1 MTLLEIAEYL
11 SATQQT
17 LYDQN
22 GMCVLRNIGEYEN
35 SHRSITLIHQW
46 KGAFENSFYIQKPDD
61 NVIFILLVHEC
72 ISNK

>member
-22 GMCVLRNIGEYEN
+22 GRCVLRDVVDYAEC
-35 SHRSITLIHQW
+35 SRSITTIHTF
-46 KGAFENSFYIQKPDD
+46 KAAYEASFYIQKPDD
-61 NVIFILLVHEC
+61 NVTFILLVHEC

>member
-17 LYDQN
+17 LYDRN
-22 GMCVLRNIGEYEN
+22 GRCVLRDISTYDKFC
-35 SHRSITLIHQW
+35 HAMAMIHTF
-46 KGAFENSFYIQKPDD
+46 KGADEESFFCQKPDD
-61 NVIFILLVHEC
+61 NVTFILLVHEC